1 MAHWTRT
8 VVAALAVAAFAQEAP
23 KKTRSA
29 FDKPTLEAYLRH
41 LNLWKPEVAVEI
53 EDPVP
58 SAMMPGF
65 QDVKVKASLGERSIV
80 ATYLVSGDG
89 RKVLQ
94 ANVYDIDWNPFR
106 EDLAKLDTKD
116 APSIGTPGAT
126 AVLVLFSDFQCSY
139 CREEAVMLRE
149 NLVKTYPTQVRLYF
163 KDFPLEAIH
172 PWARAGA
179 EAGRCI
185 FRAQPKKFWD
195 FHDWIF
201 EKQSEITPENLKA
214 KTLEWAASKE
224 IDTLQLSQC
233 IDTRATAAQVQANLD
248 LAKELRV
255 GSTPTLFLNGRRI
268 PGRTEWPQLKELID
282 IELEYQKTAKN
293 AGEDCGCE
301 LTLPAAP
308 GAPSLPANKLSSES
322 KP

>member
-1 MAHWTRT
+1 LAHWTRT
-8 VVAALAVAAFAQEAP
+8 VIAAFSFLALSAQEAP
-23 KKTRSA
+23 KKSA

-41 LNLWKPEVAVEI
+41 LNLWKPEVKVEI
-53 EDPVP
+53 EDPAP

-65 QDVKVKASLGERSIV
+65 QDVKVRASLGERSIT
-80 ATYLVSGDG
+80 ATYLVSADG
-89 RKVLQ
+89 RKMLQ
-94 ANVYDIDWNPFR
+94 ANVYDIGWNPFR

-116 APSIGTPGAT
+116 TPSVGTPGAT

-172 PWARAGA
+172 PWARAAA
-179 EAGRCI
+179 EAGRCV
-185 FRAQPKKFWD
+185 FRASPKKFWD

-201 EKQSEITPENLKA
+201 EKQPEIAPENLKE
-214 KTLEWAASKE
+214 KVMEWAATK
-224 IDTLQLSQC
+224 DLDALRLSQC
-233 IDTRATAAQVQANLD
+233 IETRAASEQVQAGID
-248 LAKELRV
+248 LAKDLRV
-255 GSTPTLFLNGRRI
+255 GSTPTLFLNGRRL
-268 PGRTEWPQLKELID
+268 PGKTEWAQLKELID

-293 AGEDCGCE
+293 AGEDCGCD

-308 GAPSLPANKLSSES
+308 GAPALPGNKLTTGS

>member
-1 MAHWTRT
+1 LAHWTRT
-8 VVAALAVAAFAQEAP
+8 LIAALAALAAFGQEAKPP
-23 KKTRSA
+23 KSA

-41 LNLWKPEVAVEI
+41 LNLWKPEVRVEI
-53 EDPVP
+53 EDPAP

-65 QDVKVKASLGERSIV
+65 KDVKVRASLGERSIT
-80 ATYLVSGDG
+80 ATYLVSADG
-89 RKVLQ
+89 RKILQ
-94 ANVYDIDWNPFR
+94 ANVYDIEWNPFR

-116 APSIGTPGAT
+116 SPSLGTPGAT

-139 CREEAVMLRE
+139 CREEALMLRQHLIQ
-149 NLVKTYPTQVRLYF
+149 NYPTQVRLYF

-172 PWARAGA
+172 PWARAAA
-179 EAGRCI
+179 EAGRCV

-201 EKQSEITPENLKA
+201 DQQAEITPENLKA
-214 KTLEWAASKE
+214 KAMEWAAAQGL
-224 IDTLQLSQC
+224 DTLQLSQC
-233 IDTRATAAQVQANLD
+233 IDTRATAPQVQASID

-268 PGRTEWPQLKELID
+268 PGRTEWGQLKELID
-282 IELEYQKTAKN
+282 IELDYQKTAKN
-293 AGEDCGCE
+293 AGEDCGCD
-301 LTLPAAP
+301 LTLPPAP
-308 GAPSLPANKLSSES
+308 GAPSLPGGKLTPET

>member
-1 MAHWTRT
+1 LAHWTRT
-8 VVAALAVAAFAQEAP
+8 VIAAAAAFAGLSAADKP
-23 KKTRSA
+23 KSA

-53 EDPVP
+53 DDPIP

-65 QDVKVKASLGERSIV
+65 KDVKVRASLGERSIA
-80 ATYLVSGDG
+80 ATYLVSPDG
-89 RKVLQ
+89 KKILQ
-94 ANVYDIDWNPFR
+94 ANVYDIGWNPFR

-116 APSIGTPGAT
+116 SPSMGTPGAT
-126 AVLVLFSDFQCSY
+126 AVLALFSDFQCSY
-139 CREEAVMLRE
+139 CREEAIMLRE
-149 NLVKTYPTQVRLYF
+149 NLLKAYPTHVRLYF

-172 PWARAGA
+172 PWARAAA

-185 FRAQPKKFWD
+185 FRSQPRKFWD

-201 EKQSEITPENLKA
+201 DKQAEITPENLKT
-214 KTLEWAASKE
+214 KTMEWAASKE
-224 IDTLQLSQC
+224 MDTLQLSQC
-233 IDTRATAAQVQANLD
+233 IDTRATSAQVQASID
-248 LAKELRV
+248 LAKDLRV

-268 PGRTEWPQLKELID
+268 PGKTEWAQLKELID
-282 IELEYQKTAKN
+282 IELDYQKTAKN

-301 LTLPAAP
+301 LTLPAMP
-308 GAPSLPANKLSSES
+308 GAPALPANQLTPGS